1 MPDSGDEVDDR
12 ITRRRI
18 VQGSPLV
25 LMGLA
30 GCSGGDGGDG
40 GSDGGDGGDGTGD
53 GGDTET
59 PTPGMP
65 GEVTFLH
72 FETDEA
78 RRTKIEE
85 LASAWAEESGVAVD
99 QRVVPEADLPT
110 QISSAV
116 ASNTLPAVGELS
128 NRALYSARDAVSTDD
143 ATQVIEELGE
153 DTFYDPVLRLVSD
166 GEGGY
171 VGVPLYTWQQLIA
184 YRESVAEEMGLPV
197 PSTWEDFET
206 FAEATHDP
214 DNDVYGCLL
223 GSDQSQFTLQ
233 CFQQFALANDAAV
246 FDEDGDIV
254 FDDDPMVE
262 ALEFYARMARKY
274 NPPGEMGPGD
284 VGPVWGQ
291 GQTHLYSSNTI
302 SFYFEALGVDE
313 GETVEGFGVVPTMER
328 ESEATFGEVVSTT
341 TFKVDPGPRRAS
353 REFQTYLRDT
363 EGGKSSPYL
372 QFLHLQVGLF
382 NPTQKGILDS
392 DPYLDHPNV
401 RKWPDEWHQDL
412 IPSSIEQMDRFGF
425 RGEEVFPEIGQITG
439 NFLIT
444 DAIREIVDGGD
455 AETVA
460 SQKADEM
467 RDLIS

>member
-40 GSDGGDGGDGTGD
+40 GRDGGDGGDGGD
-53 GGDTET
+53 GMDGGGDGGDGGSDGGDGGGDGGSDGGNGGDTET

-85 LASAWAEESGVAVD
+85 LASAWAEESGVAVN

-284 VGPVWGQ
+284 VGPVWNQ
-291 GQTHLYSSNTI
+291 GQTHLYSTNTI

-313 GETVEGFGVVPTMER
+313 GETVEGFGVVPTWSER
-328 ESEATFGEVVSTT
+328 AKPPSAKSSRRRRSKSTPVRAGPPASSRRTSETPRAARAVPISSFSTSRSGCST
-341 TFKVDPGPRRAS
+341 PPRRAS
-353 REFQTYLRDT
+353 ST
-363 EGGKSSPYL
+363 
-372 QFLHLQVGLF
+372 
-382 NPTQKGILDS
+382 
-392 DPYLDHPNV
+392 
-401 RKWPDEWHQDL
+401 
-412 IPSSIEQMDRFGF
+412 
-425 RGEEVFPEIGQITG
+425 
-439 NFLIT
+439 
-444 DAIREIVDGGD
+444 AIRTSTTPTSGSGP
-455 AETVA
+455 T
-460 SQKADEM
+460 SGT
-467 RDLIS
+467 RT